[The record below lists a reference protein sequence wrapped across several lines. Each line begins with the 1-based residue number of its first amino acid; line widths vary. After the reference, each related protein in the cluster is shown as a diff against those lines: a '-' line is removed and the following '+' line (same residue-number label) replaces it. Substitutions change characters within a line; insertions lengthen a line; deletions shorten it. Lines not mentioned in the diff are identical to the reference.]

1 MDENAAGA
9 PGAPV
14 ADGKPLEVVEFA
26 QLDTSFPVSP
36 KDEGEVRR
44 RYMTMLVRPR
54 AAGARL
60 ADCEVLEATN
70 TEGER
75 FALKRLRPLPT
86 DTDPFS
92 RRGRE
97 AALFEEYRNQLA
109 VSQLKGFPRA
119 LGYGVTREGDPAIL
133 MVWVEGDTLLEAER
147 RGGLPQAKGGAG
159 CTGLA
164 VAALGLGVLSVLAST
179 RCLDGTFV
187 HRDLSSRN
195 IMLLPRGGVP
205 SEVMDLRLVD
215 LGSSIFL
222 SGSEATFTR
231 TMDVWRYATPEYA
244 PPEMLALDDRRYIEA
259 RRSPSIDVYALGS
272 VLFEAYAGRTP
283 FSLSERPGADAF
295 ALKAAGAPEAPRP
308 HEPEDRPLVDA
319 IMSCLEPE
327 QRRRPSVTELFE
339 RIATWQGRACGR
351 TVTLAVPP
359 APAPGGTS
367 RLRSG
372 YVSAYATP
380 ALPKAGDAAGGA
392 GAPREGARK
401 DLVVLSRRSL
411 LVGAACAAGAGALGI
426 AAWRTRLFGLASG
439 SGLNRTSWEEL
450 ASVAEEVSRT
460 HSEDDA
466 LAVARAH
473 GLVDADGSI
482 ADGRAKDLELL
493 DGTRATVQLVGV
505 YHDERADGSGRAGL
519 TFAFAEP
526 VSARAMSGSA
536 MPSGGWEQCE
546 MRSWLNA
553 DLLALL
559 PDDLRPLVVPVSK
572 LTNNEGATRSAS
584 SVTATQDSLWL
595 FSMAEL
601 GGTRQAATFA
611 AGYGYLADI
620 IGAEG
625 EQYRYWRD
633 LNVSTEASSNDA
645 TQRSWDGSPCY
656 WWTRSPSPDCS
667 EDDGQT
673 WFNRV
678 GPNGDVFHFAV
689 AATGDDE
696 VSAVLPGFCL

>member
-9 PGAPV
+9 AGAPE
-14 ADGKPLEVVEFA
+14 AEEEPLEVVEFA
-26 QLDTSFPVSP
+26 QLDTSFAVNP

-97 AALFEEYRNQLA
+97 AALFEEYSNQLA

-133 MVWVEGDTLLEAER
+133 MEWVEGETLLEAER
-147 RGGLPQAKGGAG
+147 EGGLPQARGGAG
-159 CTGLA
+159 CTGRA

-187 HRDLSSRN
+187 HRDLSPRN
-195 IMLLPRGGVP
+195 IMLLPREGDP

-222 SGSEATFTR
+222 SRSEATFTR

-327 QRRRPSVTELFE
+327 QRRRPSVTELFGTM
-339 RIATWQGRACGR
+339 ASWQGRACGR
-351 TVTLAVPP
+351 AVTLEVPP

-380 ALPKAGDAAGGA
+380 ALPKAEGAAGGA
-392 GAPREGARK
+392 GAPQEGARTGQ
-401 DLVVLSRRSL
+401 VVLSRRSL
-411 LVGAACAAGAGALGI
+411 LVGAACAAGAAALGV

-450 ASVAEEVSRT
+450 ASVADEVSRAQG
-460 HSEDDA
+460 EDDA

-473 GLVDADGSI
+473 GLVD
-482 ADGRAKDLELL
+482 
-493 DGTRATVQLVGV
+493 
-505 YHDERADGSGRAGL
+505 ADGSGRAGL

-536 MPSGGWEQCE
+536 MPAGGWEQCE

-584 SVTATQDSLWL
+584 SVTTTQDSLWL

-601 GGTRQAATFA
+601 GGTRQAATLST
-611 AGYGYLADI
+611 GYGYLADI
-620 IGAEG
+620 INAEG

-633 LNVSTEASSNDA
+633 RDVSIDAKSNDA

-689 AATGDDE
+689 VATGDDG
-696 VSAVLPGFCL
+696 VSTVLPGFCL